1 MKKQL
6 RDYIART
13 ISVSEKE
20 IDMIVSY
27 FHPIKVDKSEFL
39 VQEGQVSHRIHFIC
53 SGCLRFFF
61 INEEGQEATRYIAF
75 EDNFATAL
83 CSFIS
88 GNPSSEFL
96 QALEYSEILYL
107 SQDDFNH
114 LIAIMPSF
122 EKFYRHYL
130 EKAYV
135 NNSNKLMSL
144 LTLNATERYRQL
156 LQQHPK
162 IVQRLPNKMVAS
174 YLNISQETL
183 SRLKSK
189 VK

>member
-6 RDYIART
+6 KDYIART
-13 ISVSEKE
+13 ISIPDIE
-20 IDMIVSY
+20 IETIASY
-27 FHPIKVDKSEFL
+27 FHPITVQKNEFL
-39 VQEGQVSHRIHFIC
+39 VLEGQVSQRIHFIS

-61 INEEGQEATRYIAF
+61 TTEEGHEATRYIAF

-88 GNPSSEFL
+88 GTPSSEFL
-96 QALEYSEILYL
+96 QAMEASEVLYL
-107 SQDDFNH
+107 SHDDFNH
-114 LIAIMPSF
+114 LIATMPNF

-156 LQQHPK
+156 LQQNPK
-162 IVQRLPNKMVAS
+162 IVQRLPNKIVAS

-189 VK
+189 M

>member
-1 MKKQL
+1 MKEHL
-6 RDYIART
+6 RNYILRTIQISNEEIEVILSYFHT
-13 ISVSEKE
+13 ISVEKN
-20 IDMIVSY
+20 
-27 FHPIKVDKSEFL
+27 EFL
-39 VQEGQVSHRIHFIC
+39 VLQGQISQRIHFIC

-61 INEEGQEATRYIAF
+61 TNEEGQEATRYIAF
-75 EDNFATAL
+75 ENNFATAL

-88 GNPSSEFL
+88 GNPSLEYL
-96 QALEYSEILYL
+96 QALENSEVLYI
-107 SQDDFNH
+107 SQKDFNY
-114 LIAIMPSF
+114 LIEIMPNW

-156 LQQHPK
+156 LQQNPK

-183 SRLKSK
+183 SRIKSK
-189 VK
+189 V